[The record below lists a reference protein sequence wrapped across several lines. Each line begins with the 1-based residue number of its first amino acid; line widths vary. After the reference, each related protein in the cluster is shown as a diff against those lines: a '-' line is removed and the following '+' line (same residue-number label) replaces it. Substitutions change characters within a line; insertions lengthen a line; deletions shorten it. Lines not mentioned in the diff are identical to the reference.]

1 MEFFEQIITS
11 GQNKYV
17 SEARMLDEK
26 KRRDSSSL
34 FRFDGVKLLCEAI
47 KCGVCLEYILV
58 CDDKYESVFAKT
70 KQTYNITREDIKCRV
85 IVVKASVFEKISQE
99 KSPEGVICVAK
110 YIDKLHNF
118 AIINNV
124 EKNSCNFRVGDDER
138 VLLLESV
145 RDPQNIGA
153 IIRSAAALGADRI
166 IMSADC
172 ADIYNSKAVRAS
184 MGTLFTMKIDR
195 VDSLVN
201 AIAVLRESGRRVFAA
216 ALDETALSLSEA
228 ELVRGDCIVIGNE
241 GHGLSKSV
249 IDASDRSIYIP
260 MCKGVESLN
269 AAVAASVL
277 LWEFFGGIR

>member
-58 CDDKYESVFAKT
+58 CDDKYESVFART
-70 KQTYNITREDIKCRV
+70 KQTYNITRDDVKCRV
-85 IVVKASVFEKISQE
+85 IVVKSSVFEKISQE

-124 EKNSCNFRVGDDER
+124 EKNSSDFCVEDDER

-166 IMSADC
+166 IMSSDC

-184 MGTLFTMKIDR
+184 MGTLFTMKIDK
-195 VDSLVN
+195 VDSLVD
-201 AIAVLRESGRRVFAA
+201 AISILRDSGRRVFAA

-241 GHGLSKSV
+241 GHGLSESV
-249 IDASDRSIYIP
+249 INASDRSIYIP
-260 MCKGVESLN
+260 MCREVESLN

-277 LWEFFGGIR
+277 LWEFFGKTR